1 MAGPSDQVAQVP
13 HQSDWL
19 AGSQMNSETTKSG
32 GTQSNSPVSYKT
44 DELQLYTNVNDRME
58 ASGSF
63 YQKVNKKLET
73 NVNLAWTA
81 GASNT
86 DFAIAAKYQMDPDA
100 YFSTTVNSSSL
111 TGLEH
116 IQTVKL
122 AVRLTVSE

>member
-1 MAGPSDQVAQVP
+1 MAGLSDQVAQVP
-13 HQSDWL
+13 HQNHWL

-32 GTQSNSPVSYKT
+32 GTQSNSAVGYKT

-81 GASNT
+81 GTSNT
-86 DFAIAAKYQMDPDA
+86 DFTIAAKYQMDPDA

-111 TGLEH
+111 IGLEH

>member
-13 HQSDWL
+13 HQNDGL

-32 GTQSNSPVSYKT
+32 GTQSNSPVGYKT

-86 DFAIAAKYQMDPDA
+86 DLAIAAKYQMDPDA

-111 TGLEH
+111 IGLEH